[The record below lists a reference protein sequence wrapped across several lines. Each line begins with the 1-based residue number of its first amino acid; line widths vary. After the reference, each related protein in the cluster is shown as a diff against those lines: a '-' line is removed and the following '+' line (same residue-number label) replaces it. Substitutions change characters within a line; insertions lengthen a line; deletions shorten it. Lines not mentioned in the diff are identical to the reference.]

1 MNVHIINSYK
11 LLNRLPKE
19 ASGKKIVIK
28 EALSQGP
35 VSNDTLP
42 KLFEE
47 RAQFFKDAYGISEEV
62 YYGESMPEIMKIPA
76 IKKFSKV
83 NLWFEHDIM
92 SQVNLWFTCSLIN
105 FNIIKE
111 LSLVLPS
118 VGHQNGFENMNKLQI
133 AKTFKNKIN
142 LTYHQFTTLQNLW
155 VAYCEK
161 NFAAMHKLS
170 RPLSSILPLLS
181 EVIRVIESDYNGFTY
196 AKKVLNKIQ
205 KDKEKDELKLIEK
218 FKSAAPIYGYEEA
231 QVAYLLEIIQQ

>member
-11 LLNRLPKE
+11 LLERLPKE

-28 EALSQGP
+28 ETLSQGP

-47 RAQFFKDAYGISEEV
+47 RAQFFKDAYSISEEV
-62 YYGESMPEIMKIPA
+62 YFGESMPEIMKLPA
-76 IKKFSKV
+76 IKRFSKV
-83 NLWFEHDIM
+83 NLWFEHDIV

-105 FNIIKE
+105 FNSIKE

-142 LTYHQFTTLQNLW
+142 LTYHQFTALQNLW
-155 VAYCEK
+155 TAYCEK

-181 EVIRVIESDYNGFTY
+181 EVIRVIEADHKDYTY
-196 AKKVLNKIQ
+196 ARKVLDKIRG
-205 KDKEKDELKLIEK
+205 DKKEDDLKLIEK
-218 FKSAAPIYGYEEA
+218 FKSSAPIYGYEEA
-231 QVAYLLEIIQQ
+231 QVAYLLDNIK